1 MSLKQNKDDLLQ
13 MMETDMATNTVAECN
28 VCNGKDE
35 CLSDDNQAECPFY
48 ADNACFIQGKEY
60 GTQRIKVQCHHL

>member
-35 CLSDDNQAECPFY
+35 CLSTFQHSLA
-48 ADNACFIQGKEY
+48 GK
-60 GTQRIKVQCHHL
+60 GIR